1 MKETRNP
8 YNDSQKTVRQVLP
21 YGFRMGINGRLTIT
35 NTRGQVLT
43 VTHTQVA
50 NILQDPEL
58 DVHRRKMYEAALDLF
73 EKEAAKKKEVQ

>member
-1 MKETRNP
+1 MRTATDLHQTK
-8 YNDSQKTVRQVLP
+8 RQVLP
-21 YGFRMGINGRLTIT
+21 YDFQMGIDGRLTIR

-58 DVHRRKMYEAALDLF
+58 DTRRRKMYEAALVLF
-73 EKEAAKKKEVQ
+73 EKEAEKKKVVQ

>member
-1 MKETRNP
+1 MRTATDPN
-8 YNDSQKTVRQVLP
+8 KTVRQVLP
-21 YGFRMGINGRLTIT
+21 YGFRMTANGRLTIT

-58 DVHRRKMYEAALDLF
+58 DVHRRKMYEAALKLF
-73 EKEAAKKKEVQ
+73 EMEATKKKDMQS